1 MNVQLHPRTE
11 SASERDARL
20 ISAWPGALSG
30 ALVIGSNKRYA
41 AQIDTR
47 MFAHVDEMMMRGTPQ
62 TLTDAELE
70 LGVYPLTRTPL
81 PVQAQAWVRYGD
93 LATKV
98 DVEVVA
104 WTPRAVAV
112 RWMTP
117 TGQQHRAW
125 VWASAVERQ
134 R

>member
-1 MNVQLHPRTE
+1 MSNNIPARKVRR
-11 SASERDARL
+11 SETLDSFLRGR
-20 ISAWPGALSG
+20 ALYRG
-30 ALVIGSNKRYA
+30 ALVTGSNKRYA
-41 AQIDTR
+41 AQIDPR

-70 LGVYPLTRTPL
+70 LGLYPLTRTPL

-93 LATKV
+93 LALNV

-134 R
+134 S